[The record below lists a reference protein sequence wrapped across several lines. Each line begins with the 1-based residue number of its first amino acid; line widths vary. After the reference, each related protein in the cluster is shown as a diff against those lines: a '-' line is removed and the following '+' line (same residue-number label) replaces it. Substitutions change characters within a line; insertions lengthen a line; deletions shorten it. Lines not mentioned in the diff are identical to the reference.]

1 MKHMRRGF
9 GLMLTV
15 SVVVAVFFASLQVCA
30 EDGPALAGLRVKL
43 PAPGIVMVDHED
55 PATLRPAM
63 AEGSSYEVVTSESG
77 GQMPLSKA
85 MRVNVG
91 RAYDTPYAVQLFSA
105 DTLAD
110 LKQGDTVILSCW
122 VRAPKAVDGKNGSAS
137 FYLQT
142 TGPKWESPTS
152 VSTACGPDWKQVFA
166 YGVANK
172 DFPAGSLQVAIH
184 IGQQQQVLEFAGL
197 VVLNLGP
204 GVDIRQLPRN
214 PLVWHGME
222 ANAPWRKEAQKRIE
236 KYRMAKIAVLVLNA
250 SGKPMRGI
258 QVQVKQQK
266 RAFTF
271 GSFTG
276 YELVDQTPA
285 GQKLRETYLRLF
297 NRATCPI
304 YWADWGWPNQK
315 TKYLAMAKWLADNH
329 FTIRGHV
336 MVYPT
341 FNLMPADV
349 VKLKDDPAK
358 LRERILQQVREI
370 SEATKPFGFRE
381 YDVTNELRDCVDVH
395 KLLGKDA
402 VAEWYAEARKILPNA
417 KLALNENSIL
427 TNGGNT
433 QKQQDTYLDWYRF
446 LKSKGQAPDVLGFQ
460 SHFSEDVTPP
470 ERVWTIL
477 DKFARETKAEFQ
489 ITEFDFST
497 YDEIAQADYTR
508 DFYTACFAYPRIT
521 GITMWGFWEGD
532 HWLPNAASWRK
543 DWSIKPNGA
552 VLEQL
557 LTKTWWTNKTVV
569 TNSTGRAVVNAFLGE
584 HEVSATINGKKI
596 SARVVLDQAG
606 KVVDL
611 KFRQ

>member
-1 MKHMRRGF
+1 MHRDF
-9 GLMLTV
+9 GLMLAV
-15 SVVVAVFFASLQVCA
+15 SIVVAVLFGSLQVYA

-43 PAPGIVMVDHED
+43 PTPGIVMVDHED
-55 PATLRPAM
+55 PATLKPAL
-63 AEGSSYEVVTSESG
+63 AEGSSNEVVTSENG
-77 GQMPLSKA
+77 GQMPLAKA

-91 RAYDTPYAVQLFSA
+91 KAYDTPYAVQLFSA

-110 LKQGDTVILSCW
+110 LKQGDNVIMSCW
-122 VRAPKAVDGKNGSAS
+122 VRALQSADGKKGTAA

-142 TGPKWESPTS
+142 TGPKWESPAS
-152 VSTACGPDWKQVFA
+152 VTTACDRNWKQVFA
-166 YGVANK
+166 YGVASK

-197 VVLNLGP
+197 VVLNLGQV
-204 GVDIRQLPRN
+204 VDLRQLPRT
-214 PLVWHGME
+214 PIHWRGME
-222 ANAPWRKEAQKRIE
+222 ANAPWRKEARKRIE
-236 KYRMAKIAVLVLNA
+236 KYRMAKISVLVVDNA
-250 SGKPMRGI
+250 GKPVKGV

-266 RAFTF
+266 RVFTF

-285 GQKLRETYLRLF
+285 GQKMRETYLRLF

-381 YDVTNELRDCVDVH
+381 YDVTNELRDCMDVH
-395 KLLGKDA
+395 KLLGRDA

-417 KLALNENSIL
+417 KLALNENTIL
-427 TNGGNT
+427 SNGGST
-433 QKQQDTYLDWYRF
+433 QTQQDTYLDWYKF

-460 SHFSEDVTPP
+460 SHFSESVTPP
-470 ERVWTIL
+470 ETVWAIL
-477 DKFARETKAEFQ
+477 DRFARETKAEFQ
-489 ITEFDFST
+489 ITEFDVST
-497 YDEIAQADYTR
+497 YDEMAQADYTR
-508 DFYTACFAYPRIT
+508 DFYTVCFAHPRIT

-552 VLEQL
+552 MLEEL
-557 LTKTWWTNKTVV
+557 LTKTWWTNKTIL
-569 TNSTGRAVVNAFLGE
+569 TNAVGRAVVNAFLGDY
-584 HEVSATINGKKI
+584 EVTAVVNGRKI
-596 SARVVLDQAG
+596 GSKVVLNQAG
-606 KVVDL
+606 KTVAL
-611 KFRQ
+611 KIKL